1 MSHSQILWDTDC
13 AASSFQCQGYQWQ
26 CCLSVVQLLKPLVRL
41 LNSKSLSS
49 SVILPA
55 ITVRNQRKE
64 TTQRLPADLVQGHLP
79 PSRTNWGLI
88 SKRRWKNPM
97 QTFLGQKKKVHILLH
112 FFPHNPHVTTTW
124 VPCDP
129 CGSNVTPTWPHMTST
144 RDSQFA
150 FYLKFFLFVLIIY
163 LFQGAKILFW
173 VSH

>member
-1 MSHSQILWDTDC
+1 MSHSQTLWDTDC
-13 AASSFQCQGYQWQ
+13 AAPSFQCQGYQWQ

-97 QTFLGQKKKVHILLH
+97 QTFLGQKKKFTFFYIFSHITHTWPPRESHVTHVAAMWL
-112 FFPHNPHVTTTW
+112 PHDLTWPPHVTPSSPFIW
-124 VPCDP
+124 NSFC
-129 CGSNVTPTWPHMTST
+129 S
-144 RDSQFA
+144 F
-150 FYLKFFLFVLIIY
+150 
-163 LFQGAKILFW
+163 
-173 VSH
+173 